1 VRSRVAT
8 FRRTRN
14 GHFSLSLHPAEADLL
29 ASLAREVLEL
39 LEVPAAPPARPV
51 DPLQAELGLE
61 DLPGFDTPLDRLPD
75 GMPGGLA
82 GDGPLAPPEDAVL
95 RRLLPDAYG
104 DDPDASADF
113 RRFTERGLRER
124 KAAAASG
131 LLASLGPVEGQ
142 GGRVQLDADG
152 ARTWLAALN
161 DIRLALGTRLGVS
174 EDADPDEDLAEDDP
188 ARWAWAVYDFTTHLQ
203 ETLVRSLG

>member
-1 VRSRVAT
+1 MAT
-8 FRRTRN
+8 FRRNRH
-14 GHFSLSLHPAEADLL
+14 GLFSLTLHASEADLL
-29 ASLAREVLEL
+29 ASLAREVVEL
-39 LEVPAAPPARPV
+39 LEVPEPPSRTV
-51 DPLQAELGLE
+51 DPLQAELGLA
-61 DLPGFDTPLDRLPD
+61 DLPGFDTPDLQT
-75 GMPGGLA
+75 
-82 GDGPLAPPEDAVL
+82 DGPTAPPEDEVL

-104 DDPDASADF
+104 EEEDPRASADF

-124 KAAAASG
+124 KAAAARG
-131 LLASLGPVEGQ
+131 MLATLAPVEGQ

-174 EDADPDEDLAEDDP
+174 DEGDPYAELAEDDP

-203 ETLVRSLG
+203 ETLVRSLL

>member
-1 VRSRVAT
+1 MRRRVAT

-14 GHFSLSLHPAEADLL
+14 GHFSLTLHPSEADLL

-39 LEVPAAPPARPV
+39 LEVPPLARKPV
-51 DPLQAELGLE
+51 DPLQAELGLS
-61 DLPGFDTPLDRLPD
+61 DLPGFDTPLDALP
-75 GMPGGLA
+75 GGLPGGLA
-82 GDGPLAPPEDAVL
+82 GDGPLAPPEDEVL

-104 DDPDASADF
+104 DDPEAAADF

-124 KAAAASG
+124 KAAAAAAMLSS
-131 LLASLGPVEGQ
+131 LAPVEGQ
-142 GGRVQLDADG
+142 GGRVQLDPDG

-174 EDADPDEDLAEDDP
+174 EDRDPFEDLAEDDP

-203 ETLVRSLG
+203 ETLVRSLS